1 MLEDLYENNSNSY
14 EVMKRT
20 AEDRSAWRESIT
32 HDLSVTYPTS
42 EYYTTNHLFLLV
54 YPTKTHSWS
63 AR

>member
-1 MLEDLYENNSNSY
+1 MVRKPTRGRIRLQMLEDLYENNSNSY

-42 EYYTTNHLFLLV
+42 
-54 YPTKTHSWS
+54 
-63 AR
+63 

>member
-1 MLEDLYENNSNSY
+1 MEERMVRKPTRGRIRLQMLEDLYENNSNSY

-42 EYYTTNHLFLLV
+42 
-54 YPTKTHSWS
+54 
-63 AR
+63 